1 MGGVARALP
10 GCLMWATAA
19 AVAAATETPPPLAQ
33 KRAGMPQSPVIA
45 VAPLDDVPTEAIDAL
60 LPVLREA
67 FDRDVVLAP
76 GLPLPPAAYDP
87 LRRQY
92 LSTALLDA
100 LAGAKRPG
108 WDLLLGV
115 ADVDLFVPQLNFVF
129 GEGDP
134 ARGLAV
140 FSLARLRP
148 AHAGA
153 GGDTLFRRRAST
165 EAIHELGHAY
175 GLGHCG
181 DPHCVMWFSNTVAES
196 DRKGMR
202 FCRAHARELARA
214 QRR

>member
-1 MGGVARALP
+1 
-10 GCLMWATAA
+10 MWATAA

-33 KRAGMPQSPVIA
+33 TRAGMPQSPVIA
-45 VAPLDDVPTEAIDAL
+45 VAPLGDVPTEAIDAL

-87 LRRQY
+87 LRRQH

-108 WDLLLGV
+108 WELLLGV
-115 ADVDLFVPQLNFVF
+115 ADVDLFVPRLNFVF

-153 GGDTLFRRRAST
+153 ESGGGNLLLIEGYTRAT
-165 EAIHELGHAY
+165 AHAY
-175 GLGHCG
+175 VGTPAVEFYVGISPDIRDWRLY
-181 DPHCVMWFSNTVAES
+181 
-196 DRKGMR
+196 
-202 FCRAHARELARA
+202 
-214 QRR
+214 